1 MTLKRSL
8 RLNSAFKDYYF
19 THLSHRQI
27 VSCRRPAV
35 TFATLASPLSS
46 FPYPTVASPA
56 NFDKIHSRTRQL
68 AGHLQ
73 QSRPTAAMAS
83 LPISDKGYHSK
94 APSTYTARKIGS
106 PYTLEHRIFIE
117 KDGVPV
123 SPFHDIPLYANE
135 QQTILNMIVEVPR
148 WTNAKM
154 EVCTLQKPVS
164 EEIGLFFSFYSQL
177 TQSISTDLQR
187 GNSQPYQA
195 GHQEGQAPICEELL
209 PAQGLPLELRCLPP
223 GTQIP

>member
-1 MTLKRSL
+1 MTLKRLL
-8 RLNSAFKDYYF
+8 RLNPAFKDYYF

-27 VSCRRPAV
+27 VSRRRPAV
-35 TFATLASPLSS
+35 TFATLATPSPFS
-46 FPYPTVASPA
+46 FPYPTIASPA
-56 NFDKIHSRTRQL
+56 NLDKIHSRTRQL

-73 QSRPTAAMAS
+73 QSRPTAAMTS

-94 APSTYTARKIGS
+94 APSTYTTRKIGS
-106 PYTLEHRIFIE
+106 PYTLEHRIFVE

-154 EVCTLQKPVS
+154 EVSTLQKPVS
-164 EEIGLFFSFYSQL
+164 EEIGLFFLF
-177 TQSISTDLQR
+177 
-187 GNSQPYQA
+187 
-195 GHQEGQAPICEELL
+195 
-209 PAQGLPLELRCLPP
+209 
-223 GTQIP
+223 IPS